1 MLLPTYYDINKVNFV
16 SQGVFR
22 INMPGLSFNNENWPY
37 ILILFRGFSLSSI
50 YLLSIV
56 GYFTI
61 ILAAI
66 TVLLNVQKI
75 FSVSLIVILV
85 AWAYFID
92 KKYE

>member
-1 MLLPTYYDINKVNFV
+1 MKI
-16 SQGVFR
+16 GH
-22 INMPGLSFNNENWPY
+22 